1 MALTIDIT
9 GLPAERLR
17 FAASPLAELG
27 AMLHVLAAPGHHPAL
42 QPWAAGVLAGCKPS
56 FTDRL
61 LAAEFLWSSSRADFL
76 VPAHPR
82 PTLTEELDDVDA
94 LSDEDYVAAALITT
108 CGCSRLSFRRSEPE
122 RLKDLARARGPVQAA
137 FAEQLLDDPGPVRV
151 RVRRLLED
159 CVEEF
164 FGEAW
169 RRIAFALAV
178 DARRMADLHEQQ
190 GLSAALTAMS
200 PALTLSGTRIVVDK
214 LQDNWTSA
222 EDGLTFVPTAFGRP
236 HLLAVHARGRRPVV
250 QYPTAAEEPVPLD
263 VVQRRIDALGH
274 PVRLRLCRTLAR
286 GPRTT
291 GELAEAWHL
300 STPEVSRHLAVLKK
314 AGLTVTTR
322 RGRYV
327 SHQLDLS
334 VTAALGADLIA
345 VLLR

>member
-9 GLPAERLR
+9 GMPAERLAV
-17 FAASPLAELG
+17 AASPLAELG
-27 AMLHVLAAPGHHPAL
+27 AMLHVLAAPAHHPAL
-42 QPWAAGVLAGCKPS
+42 QPWAAGVMAACKPS

-61 LAAEFLWSSSRADFL
+61 LEAEFLWHSSRADFL
-76 VPAHPR
+76 VPGSPR
-82 PTLTEELDDVDA
+82 ATLAEELDDVDA
-94 LSDEDYVAAALITT
+94 LSDETYVAAALVTT
-108 CGCSRLSFRRSEPE
+108 CGCSRLSFRRGEPD
-122 RLKDLARARGPVQAA
+122 RLKDLARARGPAQAA
-137 FAEQLLDDPGPVRV
+137 FAERLLDDPGPVRA

-169 RRIAFALAV
+169 RRVAFDLAA
-178 DARRMADLHEQQ
+178 DARRMADLHERQ
-190 GLSAALTAMS
+190 GLGAALAAMS
-200 PALTLSGTRIVVDK
+200 PAMTLAGSRIVLDK
-214 LQDNWTSA
+214 LQDSWTTA
-222 EDGLTFVPTAFGRP
+222 EDGMTFIPTAFGRP
-236 HLLAVHARGRRPVV
+236 HLVSVYAPGSRPVV
-250 QYPTAAEEPVPLD
+250 QYPTAADESVPLD
-263 VVQRRIDALGH
+263 VVRRRIDAFAH

-291 GELAEAWHL
+291 GELAEAWQL
-300 STPEVSRHLAVLKK
+300 SAPEVSRHLAVLKK

-334 VTAALGADLIA
+334 ATAALGVDLIA